1 MPLNLEGS
9 IKKVLT
15 IFTETRS
22 NVSDGIFFFEQDKS
36 NWKWPSLLASTLTFS
51 FDLVHKPTELQH
63 VQQKTNYNNCRDWS
77 AYFSRP
83 VIYDTKRS
91 YKSNK
96 LEQKKSLP
104 ANEKK
109 VWQLSN

>member
-1 MPLNLEGS
+1 MHN
-9 IKKVLT
+9 KKT
-15 IFTETRS
+15 
-22 NVSDGIFFFEQDKS
+22 K
-36 NWKWPSLLASTLTFS
+36 
-51 FDLVHKPTELQH
+51 
-63 VQQKTNYNNCRDWS
+63 YNNCRDWS

-83 VIYDTKRS
+83 VIYDIKRS

-109 VWQLSN
+109 VWQLSNLRYLSRWKKISHSCIVDV